1 MAAKD
6 GMFYAAKGK
15 PDPVVKPGEFVF
27 SAVGLD
33 HGHIY
38 GMTSGLL
45 DAGATLKYVYDP
57 DPQKVEAYRK
67 AYPQAIAA
75 ESEEQV
81 LADPETKLV
90 AGACVTSERAA
101 LGIRVM
107 QAGKDYFTDKAP
119 LTTLEQLEDVKRT
132 IAETGR
138 KYMVNYSERLQVE
151 AAVYAGELVQAGA
164 IGKVVQ
170 AIGMGPHRL
179 NAPSRPA
186 WFFEKEKY
194 GGILCDIG
202 SHQIEQFLFY
212 TGAKDATV
220 VHSKIANYNHPDTPE
235 LDDFGDATLV
245 ADNGATGYFRV
256 DWFTPDGLST
266 WGDGRTF
273 ILGTDGYIELRKY
286 VDLARSTEE
295 NHVFWADKEGEHY
308 FNATGKTGFPFFG
321 QLVLDC
327 IHRTENAMTQE
338 HALKAAELCV
348 RAQLQAEDLSHRG

>member
-1 MAAKD
+1 
-6 GMFYAAKGK
+6 
-15 PDPVVKPGEFVF
+15 
-27 SAVGLD
+27 
-33 HGHIY
+33 
-38 GMTSGLL
+38 MTSGLL

-170 AIGMGPHRL
+170 VIGMGPHRL

-245 ADNGATGYFRV
+245 ADKRRHRLLPG
-256 DWFTPDGLST
+256 GLVHPRRALHL
-266 WGDGRTF
+266 GRRPHLH
-273 ILGTDGYIELRKY
+273 LGHRWLHRARKY

-327 IHRTENAMTQE
+327 IPPHGNAMTQE
-338 HALKAAELCV
+338 HALKAAGTV
-348 RAQLQAEDLSHRG
+348 RARPAPGRGPVPPGLRTGGAL

>member
-170 AIGMGPHRL
+170 VIGMGPHRL

-202 SHQIEQFLFY
+202 SQTTPILPSWTTLATPPWWRTTAPQATSGW
-212 TGAKDATV
+212 TGSPPTG
-220 VHSKIANYNHPDTPE
+220 SPP
-235 LDDFGDATLV
+235 
-245 ADNGATGYFRV
+245 GATAAPSS
-256 DWFTPDGLST
+256 WAPMATSSCAST
-266 WGDGRTF
+266 WTWPAAPRRTTSSGRTRRASTTSTPRARRASPSS
-273 ILGTDGYIELRKY
+273 GSWCWTASTARK
-286 VDLARSTEE
+286 T
-295 NHVFWADKEGEHY
+295 
-308 FNATGKTGFPFFG
+308 P
-321 QLVLDC
+321 
-327 IHRTENAMTQE
+327 
-338 HALKAAELCV
+338 
-348 RAQLQAEDLSHRG
+348 

>member
-15 PDPVVKPGEFVF
+15 PDPVVNPGEFVF

-170 AIGMGPHRL
+170 VIGMGPHRL

-212 TGAKDATV
+212 TGAKDAKV

-256 DWFTPDGLST
+256 DWFTPTGSPPGATAAPSSWAPMATSSCAST
-266 WGDGRTF
+266 WTWPAAPRRTTSSGRTRRASTTSTPRAR
-273 ILGTDGYIELRKY
+273 LASPSSGSWCWTASTARK
-286 VDLARSTEE
+286 T
-295 NHVFWADKEGEHY
+295 
-308 FNATGKTGFPFFG
+308 P
-321 QLVLDC
+321 
-327 IHRTENAMTQE
+327 
-338 HALKAAELCV
+338 
-348 RAQLQAEDLSHRG
+348 

>member
-107 QAGKDYFTDKAP
+107 RAGKDYFTDKAP

-138 KYMVNYSERLQVE
+138 KYMVNYSERLQSE
-151 AAVYAGELVQAGA
+151 AAVLADELVRRGA
-164 IGKVVQ
+164 IGRVIQVL
-170 AIGMGPHRL
+170 GLGPHRL
-179 NAPSRPA
+179 QAAIRPD
-186 WFFEKEKY
+186 WFFAREKY

-202 SHQIEQFLFY
+202 SHQAEQFLYY
-212 TGAKDATV
+212 TGAQDAAILQAKV
-220 VHSKIANYNHPDTPE
+220 ANYAHPQFPE
-235 LDDFGDATLV
+235 LDDFGDCTLL

-256 DWFTPDGLST
+256 DWFTPDGLRT
-266 WGDGRTF
+266 WGDGRTVL
-273 ILGTDGYIELRKY
+273 LGTQGYIEMRKY
-286 VDLARSTEE
+286 VDVARSAEE
-295 NHVFWADKEGEHY
+295 NLLFLVDGAGEHE
-308 FNATGKTGFPFFG
+308 FHATGRTGLPFFG
-321 QLVLDC
+321 RLILDC
-327 IHRTENAMTQE
+327 LNRTENAMTQA

-348 RAQLQAEDLSHRG
+348 RAQMQALDLSNRQ

>member
-170 AIGMGPHRL
+170 VIGMGPHRL

-202 SHQIEQFLFY
+202 SHQI
-212 TGAKDATV
+212 
-220 VHSKIANYNHPDTPE
+220 
-235 LDDFGDATLV
+235 
-245 ADNGATGYFRV
+245 
-256 DWFTPDGLST
+256 GLST

>member
-107 QAGKDYFTDKAP
+107 RAGKDYFTDKAP

-138 KYMVNYSERLQVE
+138 KYMVNYSERLQSE
-151 AAVYAGELVQAGA
+151 AAVLADELVRRGA
-164 IGKVVQ
+164 IGRVIQVL
-170 AIGMGPHRL
+170 GLWPHRL
-179 NAPSRPA
+179 QAATRPD
-186 WFFEKEKY
+186 WFFAREKY

-202 SHQIEQFLFY
+202 SHQAEQFLYY
-212 TGAKDATV
+212 TGAQDATILQAKV
-220 VHSKIANYNHPDTPE
+220 ANYAHPQFPE
-235 LDDFGDATLV
+235 LDDFGDCTLL

-256 DWFTPDGLST
+256 DWFTPDGLRT
-266 WGDGRTF
+266 WGDGRTVL
-273 ILGTDGYIELRKY
+273 LGTQGYIEMRKY
-286 VDLARSTEE
+286 VDVARSAEE
-295 NHVFWADKEGEHY
+295 NLLFLVDGAGEHE
-308 FNATGKTGFPFFG
+308 FHATGRTGLPFFG
-321 QLVLDC
+321 RLILDC
-327 IHRTENAMTQE
+327 LNRTENAMTQA

-348 RAQLQAEDLSHRG
+348 RAQMQALDLSNRQ